1 VFDGDSPIASE
12 WVVYENCD
20 IDSTP
25 VVHEFV
31 NMENWYYYENTQ
43 ESTELSEITISGLN
57 SNTSYCWTVRYR
69 DSSLGWSQW
78 SENTFFETFQSQYS
92 ENLLFNP
99 GAELGTNGW
108 TVSEGYMESLPA
120 YECDGIEPY
129 AGYYYFIVGALCNTV
144 SYSESCQSIDLSDY
158 RDCIEEGLAYVQYSG
173 YLSNWGGDDHPEYWT

>member
-173 YLSNWGGDDHPEYWT
+173 WSSPPQLDRYPEYWT